1 MSNVVTEDAISG
13 NIINAISDDLG
24 EIFQRNFKNF
34 SNDKFLSD
42 LKKIS
47 KTPTCFINFSGQITH
62 LLDIHA
68 PTTKLSIKEKKI
80 CKNLGWQKKF
90 FKKLSKKTLHTVN

>member
-42 LKKIS
+42 VKKIS
-47 KTPTCFINFSGQITH
+47 KTPTCFIKFSG
-62 LLDIHA
+62 
-68 PTTKLSIKEKKI
+68 
-80 CKNLGWQKKF
+80 
-90 FKKLSKKTLHTVN
+90 